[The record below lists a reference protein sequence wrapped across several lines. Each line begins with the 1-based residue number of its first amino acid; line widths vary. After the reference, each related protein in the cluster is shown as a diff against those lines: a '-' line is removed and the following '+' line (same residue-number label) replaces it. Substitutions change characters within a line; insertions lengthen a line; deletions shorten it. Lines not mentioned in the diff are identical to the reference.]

1 MVRRNYARRVGACI
15 ACLVLT
21 INLVCTSYTRVP
33 AAEIV
38 AAYTIEEIV
47 GALLVSLGITGATG
61 EALDKAGLT
70 GTDATKI
77 LNSIYASAKEF
88 SHDTDEMIDQT
99 IMGAIADATETGK
112 IIFKEG
118 SKAWDAVKDWAKT
131 AYNNIKTLTR
141 DNTKI
146 TDQGEVIYSS
156 VVKNVNSVTYPDAGQ
171 WGKLWRGEVEQAR
184 AVVKSVLGVYPGDDN
199 EIFSVLTMGSCLVTI
214 FAMESGSLGILAFQ
228 KQDSMGYPGEDGLLA
243 ISRLLMNGTI
253 TSDFAWTEL
262 SLDNGALVMQEH
274 INDGIGVEGARVLWT
289 NFTVAGT
296 AWLDG
301 VTLPSVLN
309 PSLDSAYD
317 IVYNPAV
324 DDFLDIATPTN
335 TVTREKDGTRTIAG
349 DRTIGV
355 ARPIAWPVDLTKGI
369 VIGKDIPID
378 DVLDRTKTDEKT
390 DGKDDKKEDEKKP
403 PITPDLPSGAVGDNL
418 EADLKSIFPFCIP
431 FDLIACIKGLAA
443 DPEAPVWNIK
453 IPMPTNYTWAITIDM
468 SDYDGVVRIFRIGED
483 LLFIVGLIVVTRN
496 LIRG

>member
-1 MVRRNYARRVGACI
+1 MVRNYIRRVGACI

-21 INLVCTSYTRVP
+21 INLVCTSYTRVK
-33 AAEIV
+33 AAPV
-38 AAYTIEEIV
+38 AGYAIEEV
-47 GALLVSLGITGATG
+47 VAALLVSLGITGATG

-88 SHDTDEMIDQT
+88 SHDTDEIIDQT

-118 SKAWDAVKDWAKT
+118 SKAWDAIKDWAKT
-131 AYNNIKTLTR
+131 SYNNIKTLTR
-141 DNTKI
+141 DNTK
-146 TDQGEVIYSS
+146 TTEQGEVVYSS
-156 VVKNVNSVTYPDAGQ
+156 VRLYSLDYDASR
-171 WGKLWRGEVEQAR
+171 WGEIWRRQGEEAK
-184 AVVKSVLGVYPGDDN
+184 AVVKSVTGVYPGDDDN
-199 EIFSVLTMGSCLVTI
+199 FNWLAMGNFFVTL
-214 FAMESGSLGILAFQ
+214 FVTGTGSLGYFLYSP
-228 KQDSMGYPGEDGLLA
+228 DDGVRNGTDDKTLLT
-243 ISRLLMNGTI
+243 ISRLLMNGKI
-253 TSDFAWTEL
+253 ASDDGWLEY
-262 SLDNGALVMQEH
+262 SVNNGALVKQDH
-274 INDGIGVEGARVLWT
+274 ADDGIGVDGATVLWT
-289 NFTVAGT
+289 NYSVSGT

-301 VTLPSVLN
+301 VSLPSVLN

-349 DRTIGV
+349 DRTIDV

-483 LLFIVGLIVVTRN
+483 LLFIVGLIVITRN

>member
-21 INLVCTSYTRVP
+21 INLVCTSYTRVK
-33 AAEIV
+33 AAPV
-38 AAYTIEEIV
+38 AGYAIEEV
-47 GALLVSLGITGATG
+47 VAALLVSLGITGATG

-77 LNSIYASAKEF
+77 LNSIYAGAKEF
-88 SHDTDEMIDQT
+88 SHDTDEIIDQT

-118 SKAWDAVKDWAKT
+118 SKAWDALKDWAKT
-131 AYNNIKTLTR
+131 AYNNIKTLTK

-146 TDQGEVIYSS
+146 TEQGETIYSS
-156 VVKNVNSVTYPDAGQ
+156 LVKNTNTCPDAYQ
-171 WGKLWRGEVEQAR
+171 EVQMCKRDATQTKEL
-184 AVVKSVLGVYPGDDN
+184 VESLLGVPVASDQEGLVMFNEVGMYDN
-199 EIFSVLTMGSCLVTI
+199 FVAI
-214 FAMESGSLGILAFQ
+214 FALASGTLGALYYENYDEKAVLPISMLLMHGRIAPGTDWAELSADNGSLVAQYRG
-228 KQDSMGYPGEDGLLA
+228 DV
-243 ISRLLMNGTI
+243 GT
-253 TSDFAWTEL
+253 
-262 SLDNGALVMQEH
+262 
-274 INDGIGVEGARVLWT
+274 EGARVLWT

-296 AWLDG
+296 SWLDG

-349 DRTIGV
+349 DRTIDV

-453 IPMPTNYTWAITIDM
+453 IPMPTNYTWTITIDM
-468 SDYDGVVRIFRIGED
+468 SDYDSVVRIFRIGED

>member
-1 MVRRNYARRVGACI
+1 MICKRSCIRRMGACA
-15 ACLVLT
+15 ACLVLI
-21 INLVCTSYTRVP
+21 INLVCTSYTRVE
-33 AAEIV
+33 AAPV
-38 AAYTIEEIV
+38 AGYAIEEIV
-47 GALLVSLGITGATG
+47 AALLVSLGITGATG

-77 LNSIYASAKEF
+77 LNSIYANTKGLSY
-88 SHDTDEMIDQT
+88 DTATNEAINQT
-99 IMGAIADATETGK
+99 IMGAIANATETGK

-171 WGKLWRGEVEQAR
+171 WGKLWRGEVEQAK

-199 EIFSVLTMGSCLVTI
+199 QVFNVLIMGSCLVTI
-214 FAMESGSLGILAFQ
+214 FAMESGSLGILVFQ

-243 ISRLLMNGTI
+243 ISRLLMNGKI
-253 TSDFAWTEL
+253 TSDCEWTEL
-262 SLDNGALVMQEH
+262 SVENGVLVSRDH
-274 INDGIGVEGARVLWT
+274 INDGIGVDGARVLWS
-289 NFTVAGT
+289 NYTVAGT
-296 AWLDG
+296 TWLDG

-317 IVYNPAV
+317 IVYNPTV

-335 TVTREKDGTRTIAG
+335 TITREKDGTRTIAG
-349 DRTIGV
+349 DRTIDV

-369 VIGKDIPID
+369 VIGKDIPIEN
-378 DVLDRTKTDEKT
+378 VLDNTKTDEKT
-390 DGKDDKKEDEKKP
+390 DEKTDPVKP
-403 PITPDLPSGAVGDNL
+403 SKPNLPTTVGDGL
-418 EADLKSIFPFCIP
+418 MVDLKSIFPFCIP
-431 FDLIACIKGLAA
+431 FDLIDCIKGLSAEG
-443 DPEAPVWNIK
+443 EAPKWVMK
-453 IPMPTNYTWAITIDM
+453 IPMPTGYTWTITVDM
-468 SDYDGVVRIFRIGED
+468 ADYDSVVRIFRLGED
-483 LLFIVGLIVVTRN
+483 LLFIVGLIMITRS
-496 LIRG
+496 LMIRG

>member
-1 MVRRNYARRVGACI
+1 MVRRNYVRRMGACA
-15 ACLVLT
+15 ACLVLI
-21 INLVCTSYTRVP
+21 INLVCTSYTRVE
-33 AAEIV
+33 AAPV
-38 AAYTIEEIV
+38 AGYAIEEV
-47 GALLVSLGITGATG
+47 VAALLVSLGITGATG

-118 SKAWDAVKDWAKT
+118 SKAWDALKDWAKT

-141 DNTKI
+141 DNTK
-146 TDQGEVIYSS
+146 TTEQGEVVYSS
-156 VVKNVNSVTYPDAGQ
+156 VRMNVSRATYPDASQ
-171 WGKLWRGEVEQAR
+171 WGALWRGQAEEAR
-184 AVVKSVLGVYPGDDN
+184 AVVKSVLGVYPGDDDPD
-199 EIFSVLTMGSCLVTI
+199 FSFMGFGGYLITI
-214 FAMESGSLGILAFQ
+214 FATVTGSLGMFAFPSV
-228 KQDSMGYPGEDGLLA
+228 DSAGSASEEASLS
-243 ISRLLMNGTI
+243 ISRLLMNGKI
-253 TSDFAWTEL
+253 ASDVGWTEL
-262 SLDNGALVMQEH
+262 SVDNGALVKQKH
-274 INDGIGVEGARVLWT
+274 FDDGIGVDGATVLWT
-289 NFTVAGT
+289 NYSVSGT

-301 VTLPSVLN
+301 VALPSVLN

-349 DRTIGV
+349 DRTIDV

-390 DGKDDKKEDEKKP
+390 DGKDDNKEEENKP
-403 PITPDLPSGAVGDNL
+403 PITPDLPSGTVGDNL

-453 IPMPTNYTWAITIDM
+453 IPMPTNYTWTITIDM
-468 SDYDGVVRIFRIGED
+468 SDYDSVVRIFRIGED